1 MVKKFSA
8 KDPSRMLLLTIT
20 LTIIIGT
27 MLLALPISQNQPIK
41 IIDLFFTATST
52 TCVTGVLTVPIDNFT
67 LFGKFIIFLLMQIG
81 GVGLVTMSLILI
93 SFFVEIG
100 FNTQLMASQ
109 ILEVDKIKNIK
120 KIFLFIFSFTAIME
134 ILGAIGTFFIIRSD
148 YGFKEAVFYS
158 FFHSISSFCNAG
170 MTLFHGGIESFSGN
184 FPMLA
189 LTSILIF
196 SGGLGF
202 VVWQELFQFIRAKFS
217 KNHSFFH
224 LSLHTKI
231 ILYFTFMLIIISSV
245 IFFTLEA
252 NNTLA
257 NQTLFQKIYNSVF
270 NGISVRSTGFLTIGF
285 SGLQLATILYIMI
298 MSFIGSAPGST
309 GSGIK
314 TATFAIFLAT
324 VHSVLFG
331 RQSVEIFGRKIAQI
345 QIYKALTIIT
355 LSMSW
360 IIITTFFLLITEKS
374 FSFLD
379 ILFETTSAFVNLGMQ
394 TGITNGI
401 SNLGKLFLTIT
412 MIIGRIGSLT
422 LILAFLKDSD
432 KVDFSYPEEKVMLS

>member
-1 MVKKFSA
+1 M
-8 KDPSRMLLLTIT
+8 
-20 LTIIIGT
+20 
-27 MLLALPISQNQPIK
+27 
-41 IIDLFFTATST
+41 
-52 TCVTGVLTVPIDNFT
+52 
-67 LFGKFIIFLLMQIG
+67 
-81 GVGLVTMSLILI
+81 
-93 SFFVEIG
+93 
-100 FNTQLMASQ
+100 
-109 ILEVDKIKNIK
+109 
-120 KIFLFIFSFTAIME
+120 
-134 ILGAIGTFFIIRSD
+134 
-148 YGFKEAVFYS
+148 
-158 FFHSISSFCNAG
+158 
-170 MTLFHGGIESFSGN
+170 
-184 FPMLA
+184 
-189 LTSILIF
+189 
-196 SGGLGF
+196 
-202 VVWQELFQFIRAKFS
+202 
-217 KNHSFFH
+217 
-224 LSLHTKI
+224 
-231 ILYFTFMLIIISSV
+231 
-245 IFFTLEA
+245 
-252 NNTLA
+252 
-257 NQTLFQKIYNSVF
+257 
-270 NGISVRSTGFLTIGF
+270 
-285 SGLQLATILYIMI
+285 ATILYIMI
-298 MSFIGSAPGST
+298 MSFIGSSPGST